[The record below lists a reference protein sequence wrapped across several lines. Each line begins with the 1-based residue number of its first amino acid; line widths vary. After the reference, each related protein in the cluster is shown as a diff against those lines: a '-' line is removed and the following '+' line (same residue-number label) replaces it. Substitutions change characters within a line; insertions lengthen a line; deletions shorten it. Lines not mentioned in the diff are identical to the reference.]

1 MTVPF
6 EVGVEIKLATLG
18 FRNGFGSV
26 RVLARIDAQE
36 FETSL
41 FPDKASGSFL
51 LPVKASVRKALGLT
65 KGQTI
70 EVSLSLI

>member
-18 FRNGFGSV
+18 LRHGFGSV
-26 RVLARIDAQE
+26 RVRADINGQE

-41 FPDKASGSFL
+41 FPDKASASFM